1 MTESTRRQKSHE
13 VSAATASR
21 PRRRRPAVD
30 MHRRSLGEWLYE
42 HRLGLCA
49 VLLLYSSLISAMWV
63 ARVEVERKPVAFGVV
78 FEAADEQ
85 LLDEAERLRRR
96 RDELIREIEQRQ
108 FDWSQVKNVA
118 SNEAADK
125 SAASAPQYD
134 ATTQELMDKVASEAA
149 ANRSEYERGMKS
161 VGAIGQGGG
170 SGSGAGG
177 QGKDKES
184 GKFSGRVTISYVFR
198 SPVRHHR
205 SLYQPAYRCEGGGE
219 VVVSV
224 WVDRGGKVKTAHIKS
239 WSGGDQSMKEI
250 ARQAALRSVFDINPS
265 APATQEGEIT
275 YTFIP
280 Q

>member
-1 MTESTRRQKSHE
+1 MTESTQRQRAHDIPAATARRPQRRCLAVDVRQKSF
-13 VSAATASR
+13 
-21 PRRRRPAVD
+21 
-30 MHRRSLGEWLYE
+30 GEWLYE
-42 HRLGLCA
+42 HRLGMCA
-49 VLLLYSSLISAMWV
+49 VLLLYASLIGAMWV
-63 ARVEVERKPVAFGVV
+63 ARVEVERRPVEFGVV
-78 FEAADEQ
+78 FETEEEQ

-108 FDWSQVKNVA
+108 FDWSQVRNVA
-118 SNEAADK
+118 SNEASEK

-134 ATTQELMDKVASEAA
+134 ATTQELMDKVASDAA
-149 ANRSEYERGMKS
+149 ANRSEYERGMKA
-161 VGAIGQGGG
+161 VGAIGHGGG
-170 SGSGAGG
+170 SGGGSGGD
-177 QGKDKES
+177 GKDNEK

>member
-1 MTESTRRQKSHE
+1 
-13 VSAATASR
+13 
-21 PRRRRPAVD
+21 

-49 VLLLYSSLISAMWV
+49 VLLLYSSLVSAMWV

-161 VGAIGQGGG
+161 VGAIGHGGG
-170 SGSGAGG
+170 SGGGAGG
-177 QGKDKES
+177 RGNDSES

-205 SLYQPAYRCEGGGE
+205 SLYQPAYRCEGRRRGGRIGMGRSRRQGKDGAYK
-219 VVVSV
+219 VVVGRRP
-224 WVDRGGKVKTAHIKS
+224 VDERDSEAGRTPVGIRHK
-239 WSGGDQSMKEI
+239 
-250 ARQAALRSVFDINPS
+250 PS